1 MIQPHS
7 PGSIDY
13 LELVGVGSHPTFTQ
27 LRGEGLSRTAIETLL
42 LSHDALDA
50 GMSPDAV
57 ADFIRDSQDA
67 YPVTV
72 ADVYP
77 HGAPCRCETWGLAH
91 CLPHRDHD
99 GAPQHQWE
107 ALVGQGWSERNAQVM
122 RVVAGIESGQVA

>member
-13 LELVGVGSHPTFTQ
+13 LELVGVGSHPTFTE

-57 ADFIRDSQDA
+57 ADFIRDSQEG

-72 ADVYP
+72 EDVWP
-77 HGAPCRCETWGLAH
+77 QGTPAHWLTEGERQAASLARQDRH
-91 CLPHRDHD
+91 YRTHPRI
-99 GAPQHQWE
+99 E
-107 ALVGQGWSERNAQVM
+107 ATS
-122 RVVAGIESGQVA
+122 